1 MRYCEG
7 KCELHTN
14 SITVLE
20 RLLEPD
26 IHHVSPSSLAS
37 LQLIKKKKLLLTHL
51 HFHVYC
57 SVMHNSQDVKIT
69 QLSIILDN

>member
-20 RLLEPD
+20 RLREPD

-37 LQLIKKKKLLLTHL
+37 LQLIKKKITIDTF